1 MANETYGKTL
11 NGWQEL
17 STSMAANSGDLPHL
31 EAHRVRLAE
40 LLRQAQELTIQQAAL
55 MASKQE
61 ASKKILDVV
70 LEGRKIATF
79 LRAGVKQHYGNRAE
93 KLVEFKMRPFRGR
106 RRPTD
111 AQPPTTASHP
121 PAPAPSTGTPSGS

>member
-1 MANETYGKTL
+1 MANETYGTTL

-17 STSMAANSGDLPHL
+17 STSMAANSGDIPHL

-40 LLRQAQELTIQQAAL
+40 LLRQAQEITTQQAAL
-55 MASKQE
+55 TASKQE
-61 ASKKILDVV
+61 ASKKLLDVV

-93 KLVEFKMRPFRGR
+93 KLVEFKLRPFRGR
-106 RRPTD
+106 RRSTD
-111 AQPPTTASHP
+111 AQPPATAPQP
-121 PAPAPSTGTPSGS
+121 PAPAPSTGTLSGS